1 MQIDAKLKW
10 LAMALL
16 MLSACCQAFV
26 QPHRGH
32 HAPQSS
38 TLFAS
43 SSGPP
48 IHHMA
53 IKTRD
58 IELAIKFYSL
68 LDFEVESK
76 FLAGNVRA
84 AWLRQQ
90 TNGAVRL
97 ELLEVPSHMLGPQS
111 ATRRAVD
118 LVQRQELL
126 GLNHYALDVTMSMKK
141 KNMKDLQQWL
151 DYLNGRSKE
160 AFGKTLRIA
169 VKPMEQI
176 IGQHLYQLA
185 FIYDSDGA
193 IIELLYQQKKYKQ
206 EMIDGWYV

>member
-26 QPHRGH
+26 PVHCGH
-32 HAPQSS
+32 HRAPQSS
-38 TLFAS
+38 ALFAS
-43 SSGPP
+43 PSPP

-84 AWLRQQ
+84 AWLQQ
-90 TNGAVRL
+90 TDGAVRL

-118 LVQRQELL
+118 LVKRQELL
-126 GLNHYALDVTMSMKK
+126 GLNHYALDVTMSMQK

-151 DYLNGRSKE
+151 DYLSNRSKE
-160 AFGKTLRIA
+160 TFGKTLRIA
-169 VKPMEQI
+169 VEPMEQI

-193 IIELLYQQKKYKQ
+193 IIELLYQQRKYKQ